1 MMRLCGEAGC
11 VADGTAN
18 VFSLPAGPAD
28 EVMMVI
34 ADAVFKAGGRV
45 SWLYPTNDALVGE
58 DVQDIIDR
66 LTGDRAEFRADIH
79 GELIGGRMGM
89 AGDGTQDGDTLGRD
103 REVMLAQG
111 VFGVSHLAGAKPRF
125 GLCQKLPSLY
135 FFGAALVAGGA
146 VHSTGSL
153 AAFSRSRIGA

>member
-1 MMRLCGEAGC
+1 MRLCSEARGF
-11 VADGTAN
+11 ADGTAN
-18 VFSLPAGPAD
+18 IFSLPAGAAD

-45 SWLYPTNDALVGE
+45 SWLYPTDDAFVGE

-111 VFGVSHLAGAKPRF
+111 VFGVSHLVRAKPRF
-125 GLCQKLPSLY
+125 GLCQNLPP
-135 FFGAALVAGGA
+135 FIF
-146 VHSTGSL
+146 
-153 AAFSRSRIGA
+153 